1 MAVKSLDTAAQSP
14 SADPARAT
22 EVFYDGACPV
32 CRAEISLYKKSL
44 GEQIRWSDL
53 TGADGEAPD
62 REQLD
67 REGVS
72 ADTLL
77 KRFHVRRADGVLV
90 SGPKAFLAI
99 WRGSPRLAWAARLLD
114 RQPFLAFGEA
124 FYWVFL
130 RVRRLWRSAA

>member
-1 MAVKSLDTAAQSP
+1 MAVKSLGPAEQAQNV
-14 SADPARAT
+14 DPARAA

-32 CRAEISLYKKSL
+32 CRAEISMYKRSL
-44 GEQIRWSDL
+44 GEEIRWSDL
-53 TGADGEAPD
+53 TGSDGETPD
-62 REQLD
+62 RDQLN

-72 ADTLL
+72 TDVLL

-99 WRGSPRLAWAARLLD
+99 WRGSRRLGWVARLLD
-114 RQPFLAFGEA
+114 RQPFLAVGEA

-130 RVRRLWRSAA
+130 RLRRLWRPAA